1 MNSNSNQTIKIPNY
15 TDIIFSRLQQIES
28 HKTVVDFEGN
38 FVTET
43 LFFLYLVKKYSN
55 DNTCYIL
62 NREELIRPQN
72 GKFVWGLEL
81 ILRENDEKT
90 QAFEKKYRQTCKILA
105 ARFVN
110 CIKRTCE
117 FILIPVGIYFLE
129 DGEEALAHENVMI
142 YKFALNK
149 IEHIEPHGQFFNGK
163 DGSDHKRIQFLIKIF
178 IDEVN
183 EAIGR
188 EENMEKVEFVD
199 TEATCPTG
207 FISKAL
213 GPTGFISKALIGF
226 QGLEG
231 NSKLERFSNVEP
243 RGYCVAWSL
252 FLFEMGML
260 NPTMSSRQIN
270 DSITEYIRTTQSPA
284 ENHNNSVNIVC
295 DYLLLLIR
303 GYANIVFQKIDK
315 YFSSAFN
322 IRINR
327 TTVIKKNNEIREK
340 ILNMMEMETHIEDNK
355 GNYDVQSERLDA
367 KDWIDKSNAFLKEN
381 PHNTYY
387 KLKLKAS
394 TKKLHLLD
402 NHLKLES
409 EIKNSPNV
417 RKLHMKVLPPFQVS
431 IGTRHGQS
439 SRSSSS
445 SSSRSSSSRSS
456 RSSVTLSKLL
466 DDFFGSSSSSSDASR
481 SPIVWHGYTD
491 LEKTRQAAMK
501 QLDKVTQDAMKQA
514 SPPEVIDLSNSSW
527 VVDIPSSRS
536 SHGSKRR
543 SSRKS
548 KKKSSSHKNII
559 DISSSHR
566 RSGGRNRRSLKRKSI
581 S

>member
-1 MNSNSNQTIKIPNY
+1 M
-15 TDIIFSRLQQIES
+15 
-28 HKTVVDFEGN
+28 DFQGN

-81 ILRENDEKT
+81 VLGESPAKT
-90 QAFEKKYRQTCKILA
+90 QKFEKEYRHTCKILA

-110 CIKRTCE
+110 CMKRTCE
-117 FILIPVGIYFLE
+117 FILIPVGIFFRE
-129 DGEEALAHENVMI
+129 DGKEATAHENVMI

-149 IEHIEPHGQFFNGK
+149 IEHIEPHGQFFNGE

-178 IDEVN
+178 IDDVN

-188 EENMEKVEFVD
+188 EENMEKLEFVG
-199 TEATCPTG
+199 TEATCPSG

-213 GPTGFISKALIGF
+213 LGF

-231 NSKLERFSNVEP
+231 YSKLERFPNVEP
-243 RGYCVAWSL
+243 QGYCVAWSL
-252 FLFEMGML
+252 FMFEMGML

-270 DSITEYIRTTQSPA
+270 DSITKYITTTQSPA
-284 ENHNNSVNIVC
+284 EHPNNSVNVVC
-295 DYLLLLIR
+295 DYLLWLIR

-327 TTVIKKNNEIREK
+327 TSVEEKNDEIREK
-340 ILNMMEMETHIEDNK
+340 ILDMMEMETRIEDNK
-355 GNYDVQSERLDA
+355 GDYDVQSERLDA

-402 NHLKLES
+402 NHLKFIDEV
-409 EIKNSPNV
+409 KNSPNV
-417 RKLHMKVLPPFQVS
+417 RRLHMKVLPPFQVS
-431 IGTRHGQS
+431 LSVRKNS
-439 SRSSSS
+439 SRSSS
-445 SSSRSSSSRSS
+445 SSSSRSS
-456 RSSVTLSKLL
+456 RSSVTLSKLF
-466 DDFFGSSSSSSDASR
+466 DDFFGSSDASL

-491 LEKTRQAAMK
+491 SEKTRQAAMK
-501 QLDKVTQDAMKQA
+501 QLEKVTQDAMKQA

-548 KKKSSSHKNII
+548 KKKSPSHKNII
-559 DISSSHR
+559 DISSSPR
-566 RSGGRNRRSLKRKSI
+566 KSGGRTRRSLKRRAI
-581 S
+581 SYK